1 MRRIVTIA
9 IIIAVAAIIMAWS
22 VSISGPTSANK
33 TEVRFGDGSVVPT
46 HTHLLW

>member
-1 MRRIVTIA
+1 MHRIITIA

-33 TEVRFGDGSVVPT
+33 SEARFGGGSPVPT